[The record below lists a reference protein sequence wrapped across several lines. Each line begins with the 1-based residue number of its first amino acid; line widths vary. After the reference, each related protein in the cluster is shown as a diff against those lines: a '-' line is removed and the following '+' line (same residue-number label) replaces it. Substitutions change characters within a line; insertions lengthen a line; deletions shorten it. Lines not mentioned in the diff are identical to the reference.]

1 MTHSSMRV
9 WNQMTKLWPIERRV
23 LAYLDQHGPTHRSYV
38 VFALARDDSRIGSR
52 RDRGK
57 IGGGGSNAGV
67 PLIMGACTR
76 RLQKWVGF
84 GKSVIVRAIT
94 AITKSL

>member
-1 MTHSSMRV
+1 LIWRV
-9 WNQMTKLWPIERRV
+9 AT
-23 LAYLDQHGPTHRSYV
+23 AG
-38 VFALARDDSRIGSR
+38 LARRG
-52 RDRGK
+52 RGK

-67 PLIMGACTR
+67 PLIMGAWTR

-94 AITKSL
+94 AITKSLKLAGLAFDRLD